1 MIVEIILGLLVLTE
15 GYVIWNL
22 TKKTELL
29 ETWIENFSD
38 RISQVQQELSDI
50 DSTGHFESDDEIGSI
65 FDGIKEIIND
75 LNELLPTIQKIEG
88 SPEIKEYIQKESRQ
102 KIIKEHSL
110 EKFISK
116 WLAAF
121 SFLKSNFYT
130 PHQ

>member
-65 FDGIKEIIND
+65 FNGIKDIISELDNFVESEEIS
-75 LNELLPTIQKIEG
+75 E
-88 SPEIKEYIQKESRQ
+88 
-102 KIIKEHSL
+102 
-110 EKFISK
+110 
-116 WLAAF
+116 
-121 SFLKSNFYT
+121 
-130 PHQ
+130 